1 MGKRNFSSFRNAT
14 HVFCYKHC
22 QSSESYLYPV
32 LKPQLIATG
41 IIHFLLNTSWS
52 NIQVMRIMNKMVTK
66 IKCLDDKQTPSS
78 SKDETNVKKSTVYS
92 TCWNTF
98 IFYCDIKLCCSLI
111 FKVLNYWIF
120 IMLNTQYLKN
130 YFLIASWYTTLI
142 RVVTFSVSQSSRS
155 ISHVSPPVR
164 ESKAVLD
171 SGFHAVD
178 SWFQVL
184 NSDSL
189 SVEIGFRIP
198 IVSGFLDSLNCIPDS
213 KAQDSEFR
221 TP

>member
-1 MGKRNFSSFRNAT
+1 MTNKLHQAVKMKLTSRKLLYIQ
-14 HVFCYKHC
+14 HV
-22 QSSESYLYPV
+22 
-32 LKPQLIATG
+32 G
-41 IIHFLLNTSWS
+41 ILLFF
-52 NIQVMRIMNKMVTK
+52 IMILNYVA
-66 IKCLDDKQTPSS
+66 L
-78 SKDETNVKKSTVYS
+78 
-92 TCWNTF
+92 W
-98 IFYCDIKLCCSLI
+98 
-111 FKVLNYWIF
+111 VLNYSIF

-171 SGFHAVD
+171 SGFHDVD

-189 SVEIGFRIP
+189 SMELGFRIP

-213 KAQDSEFR
+213 KAQDSGFR
-221 TP
+221 IA

>member
-1 MGKRNFSSFRNAT
+1 
-14 HVFCYKHC
+14 
-22 QSSESYLYPV
+22 
-32 LKPQLIATG
+32 
-41 IIHFLLNTSWS
+41 
-52 NIQVMRIMNKMVTK
+52 MRIMNKMVTK
-66 IKCLDDKQTPSS
+66 YKTSWWQTNSIS
-78 SKDETNVKKSTVYS
+78 SKDETNVKKITVYS

-98 IFYCDIKLCCSLI
+98 IFYYDIKLCCSLI
-111 FKVLNYWIF
+111 LKVLNYSIF

-142 RVVTFSVSQSSRS
+142 RVVTFSVSQCSRS

-171 SGFHAVD
+171 SGFHDVD

-189 SVEIGFRIP
+189 SVELGFRIP

-213 KAQDSEFR
+213 KAQDSGFR
-221 TP
+221 IA

>member
-1 MGKRNFSSFRNAT
+1 M
-14 HVFCYKHC
+14 
-22 QSSESYLYPV
+22 
-32 LKPQLIATG
+32 
-41 IIHFLLNTSWS
+41 
-52 NIQVMRIMNKMVTK
+52 
-66 IKCLDDKQTPSS
+66 
-78 SKDETNVKKSTVYS
+78 
-92 TCWNTF
+92 
-98 IFYCDIKLCCSLI
+98 
-111 FKVLNYWIF
+111 LNYSVF

-142 RVVTFSVSQSSRS
+142 RVVTFSVSQCSRS

-171 SGFHAVD
+171 SGFHDVD

-189 SVEIGFRIP
+189 SVELGFRIP

-213 KAQDSEFR
+213 KAQDSGFR
-221 TP
+221 ILWAKISLILDYTSSKTFRIKDSRFPYIEKQVTSTYATVIVFLPKMI